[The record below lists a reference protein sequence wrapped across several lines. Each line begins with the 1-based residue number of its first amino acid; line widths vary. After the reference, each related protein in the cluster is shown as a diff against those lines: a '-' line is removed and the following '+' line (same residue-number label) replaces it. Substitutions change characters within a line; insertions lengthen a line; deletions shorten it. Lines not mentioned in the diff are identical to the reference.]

1 MGSVVDEV
9 LPPWISKYPYT
20 LEIKND
26 TRKYVLAATSYF
38 DAREWYNAI
47 LMQIQSQQ
55 NNQLLSRV
63 RQKIGETE

>member
-47 LMQIQSQQ
+47 LM
-55 NNQLLSRV
+55 
-63 RQKIGETE
+63 